1 METLKKERRKRPT
14 RKTLRVRTLEDKVH
28 LEKLPT

>member
-14 RKTLRVRTLEDKVH
+14 TLRVRTLEDKVH